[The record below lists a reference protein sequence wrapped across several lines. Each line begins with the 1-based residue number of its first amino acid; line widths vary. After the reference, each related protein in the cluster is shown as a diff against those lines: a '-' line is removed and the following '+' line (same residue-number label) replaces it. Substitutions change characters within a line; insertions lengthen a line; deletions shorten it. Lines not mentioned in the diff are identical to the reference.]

1 MNDTSSK
8 PSGTPSRRALIIG
21 GGAVVAA
28 AAGAYA
34 VSRQMGGVDN
44 SPFKPVSYS
53 FEDSDICRLTAAVE
67 EGPFYI
73 EEALIRRDIRDGRAG
88 TETLLRLK
96 IVDDTTCVPI
106 SGAAVDIWHC
116 DAEGKYSAAPA
127 MNDAERT
134 ASGHLKPVGDARFL
148 RGRQVADGSG
158 FVEFVTIYPGWYSGR
173 TPHIHVKVYVGERE
187 TATTQLFFPKA
198 LSKAIFA
205 TGAYAKRGQPDTTN
219 DNDGVL
225 HRAQGADGTWPK
237 MTRVGDGLTG
247 TLTIGIVRVA

>member
-1 MNDTSSK
+1 MAD
-8 PSGTPSRRALIIG
+8 TPSRRSLIIG
-21 GGAVVAA
+21 GGVAVAA

-44 SPFKPVSYS
+44 SAFKPVSYS

-67 EGPFYI
+67 EGPFYVD
-73 EEALIRRDIRDGRAG
+73 EALIRRDIRDARPG
-88 TETLLRLK
+88 TQTLLRLK

-106 SGAAVDIWHC
+106 SGATVDIWHC
-116 DAEGKYSAAPA
+116 DAEGTYSAAPA
-127 MNDAERT
+127 MDKAERT

-148 RGRQVADGSG
+148 RGRQVADGNG

-173 TPHIHVKVYVGERE
+173 TPHVHLKVYVSERE
-187 TATTQLFFPKA
+187 AATTQMFFPKA
-198 LSKAIFA
+198 LSKEIYAA
-205 TGAYAKRGQPDTTN
+205 TPAYAKHGQPDTTN

-247 TLTIGIVRVA
+247 TLTIGIARVA